1 MMIFPEWEK
10 QNGLDGLWGIE
21 YKANKS
27 QVINNIVIE
36 YYQTTNQSGP
46 LHGLDNSIIKKQEV
60 LMTITIMI
68 GIQVGYIGVWE
79 WVIH

>member
-1 MMIFPEWEK
+1 MGK

-21 YKANKS
+21 FKINRPL
-27 QVINNIVIE
+27 VINNIVIE

-46 LHGLDNSIIKKQEV
+46 LHGLDDSIVEKQEV
-60 LMTITIMI
+60 LMIIIITI
-68 GIQVGYIGVWE
+68 GIQDGCIGEWE